1 MLSCNAGPD
10 VVLGP
15 GLSRTSKE
23 SFSLSLASLGGS
35 GRSHG
40 LDTPTTVA
48 QGGFEDLERLDC
60 AVCNAAKAYDEARIV
75 RARAGRVARH
85 GTQTLDEGLGAAMV
99 DLGAV
104 TVINPWCT
112 SQKPQP

>member
-1 MLSCNAGPD
+1 MLSCNTGPE
-10 VVLGP
+10 VILSP

-23 SFSLSLASLGGS
+23 RLSLSLASLRGS
-35 GRSHG
+35 CRVYG
-40 LDTPTTVA
+40 LDAPTAVA
-48 QGGFEDLERLDC
+48 QGSFNDPEGLDC

-75 RARAGRVARH
+75 RARAGGVAPH

-104 TVINPWCT
+104 TVINPWWT